1 MSQTA
6 AGIGYDPEGRANV
19 SWLLILMTLLV
30 VGLLL
35 LSWFDDL
42 ISGRMRR

>member
-1 MSQTA
+1 MSQSA
-6 AGIGYDPEGRANV
+6 AGIVFDSDGRANV
-19 SWLLILMTLLV
+19 SWLLILMTVLV